1 MPASTRCR
9 PGPEVT
15 DMRLV
20 AAVCAAVFVLF
31 AVACTPAHRVDLGR
45 DAGYLI
51 AAISG
56 EPDQLDPQKTS
67 AYFSPVVT
75 PTGGWLFTR

>member
-1 MPASTRCR
+1 MGTAGERRPPLSAG

-20 AAVCAAVFVLF
+20 AAVLAVVSVLLATSCA
-31 AVACTPAHRVDLGR
+31 PAQRVDLGR

-67 AYFSPVVT
+67 AYLP
-75 PTGGWLFTR
+75 GAL